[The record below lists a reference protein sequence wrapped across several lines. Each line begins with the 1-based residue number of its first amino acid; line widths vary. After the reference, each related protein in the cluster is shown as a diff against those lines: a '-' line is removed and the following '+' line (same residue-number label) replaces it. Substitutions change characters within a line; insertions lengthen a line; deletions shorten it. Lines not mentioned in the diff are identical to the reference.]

1 MQTTWNWLMEMHT
14 FAKVIVVV
22 LLRVT
27 RETKEVMMQACRT
40 CVGTE
45 TRKTNNKYTWR
56 GDLQTIWVWVGKKG
70 QLQNRTRA
78 QKWGQDGIKTKTKK
92 KPGKRKNRWSM
103 LVVSVQHP
111 QSKGKGKLT
120 SKQAVW
126 DTGKQFD
133 QQSTTCNMK
142 MKGDYY
148 TKMQVMGW
156 VVRAWRMTKLM
167 HREWPM
173 GWMRKWY
180 TE

>member
-1 MQTTWNWLMEMHT
+1 MEL
-14 FAKVIVVV
+14 K
-22 LLRVT
+22 
-27 RETKEVMMQACRT
+27 RERPITDTLGGEICKPFEFESEKKDSCRIA
-40 CVGTE
+40 
-45 TRKTNNKYTWR
+45 R
-56 GDLQTIWVWVGKKG
+56 GRGSEDRMESRQ
-70 QLQNRTRA
+70 
-78 QKWGQDGIKTKTKK
+78 TKK

-148 TKMQVMGW
+148 TKMQVMG
-156 VVRAWRMTKLM
+156 
-167 HREWPM
+167 
-173 GWMRKWY
+173 
-180 TE
+180 